1 MQYFYEFNKE
11 KMEEFKF
18 CFICKNSLN
27 EKEQFLGFHLHCQ
40 VEVQKKILKIGE
52 QLNTNFG
59 FKEVNLINYDPR
71 IRGVK
76 MFTGPDKYNIGSCLM
91 ILF

>member
-1 MQYFYEFNKE
+1 
-11 KMEEFKF
+11 MEEFSF
-18 CFICKNSLN
+18 CFLCNNALT
-27 EKEQFLGFHLHCQ
+27 EKDKFLGFHLHCQ

-52 QLNTNFG
+52 HLNNCFG
-59 FKEVNLINYDPR
+59 FREVNHISYDPKNK
-71 IRGVK
+71 GVK